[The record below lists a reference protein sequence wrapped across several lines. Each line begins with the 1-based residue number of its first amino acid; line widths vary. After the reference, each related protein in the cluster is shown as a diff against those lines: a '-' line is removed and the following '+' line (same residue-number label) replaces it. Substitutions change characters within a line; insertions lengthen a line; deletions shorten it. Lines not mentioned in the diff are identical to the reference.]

1 MRISVCGLG
10 YVGAVCAACFANEG
24 HRVIGVDIKKEKVDA
39 INQGI
44 SPIVEP
50 GLEEVI
56 ERSIK
61 SGNLYAIQD
70 LRKAIEDSE
79 LSFVAVGTP
88 SRDNGA
94 LDLTSVKRVLA
105 EIGEALRRTEEFH
118 TVVIRSTILPGTMET
133 VVIPTLEK
141 ISKKRAGKDF
151 AAVFNP
157 EFLREGFALNDFYNP
172 PFVIIGE
179 NDKQGGVLERLW
191 KSMPINV
198 SIYRVKLKLAEML
211 KYTNNAF
218 HGLKVVFAN
227 EIGSICKNLGVD
239 SHKLM
244 ELFVQDTKLNI
255 SPHYLKPG
263 FAFGGSC
270 LPKDIKALTYLA
282 KALDIE
288 VSVLNHI
295 IQSNELQIK
304 RALQL
309 ILKTGR
315 QKIGILGLSFKAET
329 DDLRESP
336 MVILTEYLL
345 GKGKKIMIYD
355 RNVNL
360 SRLIGRNKEYIQ
372 EKLSHITD
380 LLKKSLEEVVQNS
393 EVLVIGTKNGEFK
406 EICKNIQD
414 KIIIDLVRI
423 IEPKE
428 TINKYIGVSW

>member
-1 MRISVCGLG
+1 
-10 YVGAVCAACFANEG
+10 
-24 HRVIGVDIKKEKVDA
+24 DIKKEKVDA
-39 INQGI
+39 IKQGI

-56 ERSIK
+56 EKSIK
-61 SGNLYAIQD
+61 TGNLYAIQD
-70 LRKAIEDSE
+70 LKKAIEDSE

-94 LDLTSVKRVLA
+94 LDLTSVKRVLT
-105 EIGEALRRTEEFH
+105 EIGEALRSTKEFH
-118 TVVIRSTILPGTMET
+118 TVVVRSTILPGTMET

-141 ISKKRAGKDF
+141 TSKKRVGKDF

-157 EFLREGFALNDFYNP
+157 EFLREGSALNDFYNP
-172 PFVIIGE
+172 PFIIIGE
-179 NDKQGGVLERLW
+179 DDKQGGALEKLW
-191 KSMPINV
+191 KSMPINA

-227 EIGSICKNLGVD
+227 EIGSICKDLGVD

-288 VSVLNHI
+288 VS
-295 IQSNELQIK
+295 
-304 RALQL
+304 
-309 ILKTGR
+309 
-315 QKIGILGLSFKAET
+315 
-329 DDLRESP
+329 
-336 MVILTEYLL
+336 
-345 GKGKKIMIYD
+345 
-355 RNVNL
+355 
-360 SRLIGRNKEYIQ
+360 
-372 EKLSHITD
+372 
-380 LLKKSLEEVVQNS
+380 
-393 EVLVIGTKNGEFK
+393 
-406 EICKNIQD
+406 
-414 KIIIDLVRI
+414 
-423 IEPKE
+423 
-428 TINKYIGVSW
+428 

>member
-10 YVGAVCAACFANEG
+10 YVGTVCAACFANEG
-24 HRVIGVDIKKEKVDA
+24 HRVIGVDIRKEKVDA
-39 INQGI
+39 INRGI
-44 SPIVEP
+44 SPITEP
-50 GLEEVI
+50 GLEKII
-56 ERSIK
+56 EKSIK
-61 SGNLYAIQD
+61 PGNLYATQD
-70 LRKAIEDSE
+70 LKKAVEDSE
-79 LSFVAVGTP
+79 LSFITVGTP
-88 SRDNGA
+88 SKDNGA
-94 LDLTSVKRVLA
+94 LDLTAVKRVLT
-105 EIGEALRRTEEFH
+105 EIGEALRRKKFH
-118 TVVIRSTILPGTMET
+118 TIVVRSTILPGTMET
-133 VVIPTLEK
+133 VVIPILEK
-141 ISKKRAGKDF
+141 TSKKRAGKGF

-157 EFLREGFALNDFYNP
+157 EFLREGSALNDFYDP
-172 PFVIIGE
+172 PFIIIGE
-179 NDKQGGVLERLW
+179 NDKQGDVLEELW
-191 KSMPINV
+191 KNMPVNAP
-198 SIYRVKLKLAEML
+198 IYRVKLKLAEML

-227 EIGSICKNLGVD
+227 EIGNICKTLGID

-244 ELFVQDTKLNI
+244 KLFVQDAKLNI

-270 LPKDIKALTYLA
+270 LPKDIRALTYLA
-282 KALDIE
+282 KTLDIE

-304 RALQL
+304 RVLQL

-315 QKIGILGLSFKAET
+315 QRIGILGLSFKAET

-355 RNVNL
+355 KNVNL
-360 SRLIGRNKEYIQ
+360 SRLIGKNKEYIQ
-372 EKLSHITD
+372 DKLSHIGN

-393 EVLVIGTKNGEFK
+393 EVLVIGTRNKEFK
-406 EICKNIQD
+406 GMCKNTQD

-423 IEPKE
+423 IEPGE
-428 TINKYIGVSW
+428 TTNKYIGISW